1 MAQVRL
7 TILVQE
13 GSRDRYG
20 QVVEDCRQA
29 GLVVEQQL
37 VSVGVITGCID
48 EERIPNLTMIAG
60 VAIVETQRTLRGI

>member
-48 EERIPNLTMIAG
+48 EECLPDLTAIAG